1 MDRPPLSRDDALH
14 LARLAR
20 LDVDASQLDELTGRL
35 EALLAYFTRL
45 DRLDLTDVPEMPHVG
60 DETNVLA
67 DDQPGQAISRQ
78 TLLDMAPASFEAFVR
93 VPKILGDG
101 GGA

>member
-1 MDRPPLSRDDALH
+1 MDRPPLSRDDVLH

-20 LDVDASQLDELTGRL
+20 LDVDAAQLDDLTGRL
-35 EALLAYFTRL
+35 DALLAYFGRL
-45 DRLDLTDVPEMPHVG
+45 DRLDLNDVAEMPHVG

-67 DDQPGQAISRQ
+67 EDRPGPAIDRQ
-78 TLLDMAPASFEAFVR
+78 SLLDMAPASFDAFVR
-93 VPKILGDG
+93 VPKVLGDG